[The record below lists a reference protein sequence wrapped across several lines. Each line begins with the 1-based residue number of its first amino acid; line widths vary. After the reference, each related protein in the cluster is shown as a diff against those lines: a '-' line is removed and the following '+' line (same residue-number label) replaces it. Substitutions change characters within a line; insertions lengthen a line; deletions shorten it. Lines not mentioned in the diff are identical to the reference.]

1 MESSFDC
8 INRILKNKY
17 SDVTYVSA
25 QVGVGST
32 TFALTEVI
40 HFIKRGS
47 NVLYVEH
54 EMSLETVLR
63 RLCKMNSIHIDESN
77 DTVSNMLEMLP
88 NMDKLDIIEMPIGEN
103 FSLIEHHMD
112 TANKQYD
119 IVIFSTPIAV
129 NYDNMK
135 FDNHF
140 DKVKYESNRMR
151 EFSKKYNV
159 AVMPF
164 RQMNRMA
171 FNSDEKTYVIPKI
184 NEDQLPNIL
193 LYKVED
199 ETVLHVINTDQ
210 TSQKHRVIID
220 RNLIMREL

>member
-8 INRILKNKY
+8 INRIIKNKY

-32 TFALTEVI
+32 TFALTEVLK
-40 HFIKRGS
+40 FIKNGL

-54 EMSLETVLR
+54 EMSLETVLK

-77 DTVSNMLEMLP
+77 DTLSNMLEQLP
-88 NMDKLDIIEMPIGEN
+88 NMDKLDIIEVPIGEN

-119 IVIFSTPIAV
+119 IVIFSNPIAI
-129 NYDNMK
+129 NYDDMK

-159 AVMPF
+159 AVIPF
-164 RQMNRMA
+164 LQMNRMA

-184 NEDQLPNIL
+184 DEDQLPSIL

-199 ETVLHVINTDQ
+199 ETILQPINTDH
-210 TSQKHRVIID
+210 TSQKRRVIID
-220 RNLIMREL
+220 KNLIMREM